1 MIVTGQDV
9 QLYYH
14 DVDTD
19 TDIVFACARS
29 CTMNINPNFKNVTD
43 YASAWYQKVK
53 RDLTTWGVNIEG
65 LLTLENYSYLFLSN
79 LEASRETILIK
90 FVVDNGAGGLVIY
103 SGLVYPGPMGF
114 TANNNEIGTYSVQ
127 LIGTG
132 PYSSTGTQ
140 VTPTGIL
147 VEGGSVARFEY
158 TVPVDGTS
166 ITVPGLIG
174 ASVITIFARGT
185 AGEPTIIYAGTP
197 AGDEIKFTTS
207 TGSFTSGNDTPFLA
221 GEKIWGNY
229 K

>member
-14 DVDTD
+14 DSDTD
-19 TDIVFACARS
+19 TDIVFACARG
-29 CTMNINPNFKNVTD
+29 CVMNINPNFKNVTD
-43 YASAWYQKVK
+43 YASAFAVKNK
-53 RDLTTWGVNIEG
+53 RDSYSWGVSIDG
-65 LLTLENYSYLFLSN
+65 LLTLENYSYLFLTD
-79 LEASRETILIK
+79 LIQSRESILIK

-103 SGLVYPGPMGF
+103 SGLVFPGPF
-114 TANNNEIGTYSVQ
+114 TATGNHGEVATYSVQ
-127 LIGTG
+127 LVGTG
-132 PYSSTGTQ
+132 PYNSTGTQ

-147 VEGGSVARFEY
+147 VEGGSVTRFEY
-158 TVPVDGTS
+158 TVPVEGTS

-174 ASVITIFARGT
+174 ASAITVFARGT

-221 GEKIWGNY
+221 GEKIWGNM